1 MVYSGTPLHE
11 PVALGGPFV
20 MNTKPEIAQAY
31 RDFHAGAFG
40 PVPHLARVA
49 YDR

>member
-1 MVYSGTPLHE
+1 MRE

-20 MNTKPEIAQAY
+20 MNTKLEITKAFT
-31 RDFHAGAFG
+31 DFHAGSFG
-40 PVPHLARVA
+40 PVPRTARLA